1 MEYELLHKMFNHNTP
16 AHIDLVPQDGEEP
29 LQKSYAG
36 AFNALCDDLAIIRQ
50 QREQADRD
58 HARRQMALAERQA
71 AESLRNRR
79 QSAQR
84 TTRLA
89 KAIPPAPVPVAPP
102 DFEGIAAQQDAL
114 AKSMERTA
122 AQATENL
129 VRVRLQDLYQAA
141 KAGELDAFSVA
152 KLDVLRCQAVSMGL
166 RP

>member
-16 AHIDLVPQDGEEP
+16 ATIDLLPTATEEP

-36 AFNALCDDLAIIRQ
+36 AFNALCDDLAVIRD

-71 AESLRNRR
+71 AEAQRNRR
-79 QSAQR
+79 QAAQR

-89 KAIPPAPVPVAPP
+89 KAAPPAPVAPP
-102 DFEGIAAQQDAL
+102 DFEGIAAQQEAL

-129 VRVRLQDLYQAA
+129 VRARLQDLYHAA
-141 KAGELDAFSVA
+141 RNGELAPMDVCRLDAI
-152 KLDVLRCQAVSMGL
+152 RCRAVEMGL